1 VGIKIVFLIRKYLIL
16 HCIIFINY
24 FTMEDITDIIK
35 YTLPS
40 LVVFLT
46 VYYFLKKYFENE
58 EKKRNQQMIL
68 KNKDVITPLRLQAY
82 ERIILYLERIS
93 PENLLIR
100 INKPNYS
107 SKELQA
113 ELLNTIRTEWE
124 HNLSQQLYLSHKAW
138 EIVVNTKVNII
149 KHINIVAEK
158 VKGDSPSMNLSKAI
172 LESLMDQEKVPTRDA
187 ITFIKEE
194 MNKLF

>member
-1 VGIKIVFLIRKYLIL
+1 
-16 HCIIFINY
+16 
-24 FTMEDITDIIK
+24 MEDIIDILK

-58 EKKRNQQMIL
+58 EKKRNQQIIL
-68 KNKDVITPLRLQAY
+68 KNQDVITPLKLQAY

-93 PENLLIR
+93 PENLLVR
-100 INKPNYS
+100 TNKSGYS
-107 SKELQA
+107 SKQLQA
-113 ELLNTIRTEWE
+113 ELLNSIRTEWE

-138 EIVVNTKVNII
+138 EVVINTKVNII
-149 KHINIVAEK
+149 KHINIISAK

-172 LESLMDQEKVPTRDA
+172 LESLMDQEKVLTRDA
-187 ITFIKEE
+187 IIFLKEE

>member
-1 VGIKIVFLIRKYLIL
+1 
-16 HCIIFINY
+16 
-24 FTMEDITDIIK
+24 MEPVLEIIK

-58 EKKRNQQMIL
+58 ERKRKQQMLI
-68 KNKDVITPLRLQAY
+68 KNQDVITPLRLQAY

-100 INKPNYS
+100 INKPGYK
-107 SKELQA
+107 SKDLQSA
-113 ELLNTIRTEWE
+113 LLNAIRTEWE
-124 HNLSQQLYLSHKAW
+124 HNLSQQLYVTHNAW
-138 EIVVNTKVNII
+138 EVVKNTKANII
-149 KHINIVAEK
+149 KHINIISEK
-158 VKGDSPSMNLSKAI
+158 VDGESASMNLSKAI
-172 LESLMDQEKVPTRDA
+172 LESLMDLEKTPAGDA
-187 ITFIKEE
+187 INFIKEE